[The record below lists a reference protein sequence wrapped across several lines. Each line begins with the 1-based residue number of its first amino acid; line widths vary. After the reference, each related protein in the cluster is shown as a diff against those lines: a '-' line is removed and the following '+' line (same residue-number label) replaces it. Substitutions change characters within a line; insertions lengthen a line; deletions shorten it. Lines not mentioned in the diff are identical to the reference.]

1 MTKNSKRALA
11 ALAAVI
17 IAFSVI
23 AFILPLP
30 KNNVFW
36 VSYLFG
42 IISVAVQAYVL
53 KIAFHDAICVKN
65 KFYGFPIAK
74 IGIIYMITQLLFSL
88 IAIVLAQYIPIWVVV
103 VVFVFMFCATF
114 IGIIGA
120 DAARDEIERQ
130 DKKHDS
136 NIQCIQEL
144 RSKVYSLIVQM
155 ENVEAQKVLSELS
168 EAFKYSDPVSNDC
181 LADIE
186 NELHIMVDELKK
198 HDYEKICEIDSD
210 IQNVKILCKKISTTL
225 TERNRLCKLNKVH

>member
-42 IISVAVQAYVL
+42 VISVVVQAYVL
-53 KIAFHDAICVKN
+53 KIAFHGAICVKN

-74 IGIIYMITQLLFSL
+74 IGIIYMITQLLFSI

-103 VVFVFMFCATF
+103 IVFVLMFCVAF
-114 IGIIGA
+114 IGVIGA

-144 RSKVYSLIVQM
+144 RSKVYSLIAQM
-155 ENVEAQKVLSELS
+155 ENVEAKKVLSELS

-186 NELHIMVDELKK
+186 NELHIMVDELQQ
-198 HDYEKICEIDSD
+198 CVIDSD
-210 IQNVKILCKKISTTL
+210 IQNVKILCKKISITL